1 MKHLLLSI
9 FRLLFRVIVA
19 FPFVLIGCIIRKID
33 AYTVTKQHNIQNDII
48 ITEEDYE
55 NQ

>member
-1 MKHLLLSI
+1 MKHLFLSI

-33 AYTVTKQHNIQNDII
+33 AYTVTKHRNVQKDII

>member
-1 MKHLLLSI
+1 MKSLLSSI
-9 FRLLFRVIVA
+9 VHLSLRVIVA

-33 AYTVTKQHNIQNDII
+33 EHIVTKHRNVQKDII